1 MKKLLKTIG
10 LLALLS
16 AVAGLVYNI
25 LKAVNLKNQDDL
37 DDFEYGDGK
46 HLVKRCIFDGV
57 EEEVDVCGKESLSLV
72 CHFAV
77 MDLDLSGAENAGDK
91 LLVDLD
97 ISFGGIEI
105 TLPNTWKII
114 NETSCIVGGIDY
126 EECDL
131 SEDCSTLI
139 LTGKILFGGVALRYV
154 DDNHEPANNFTEEP
168 AL

>member
-46 HLVKRCIFDGV
+46 HLVKKCIFDSAEG
-57 EEEVDVCGKESLSLV
+57 EVDVCGKESLSLV
-72 CHFAV
+72 CHFAG
-77 MDLDLSGAENAGDK
+77 MELDLNEAENAGDK

-97 ISFGGIEI
+97 VSFGGIHI
-105 TLPNTWKII
+105 TLPKTWKVID
-114 NETSCIVGGIDY
+114 ETSCIVGGI
-126 EECDL
+126 EVAECDL
-131 SEDCSTLI
+131 PEDCSTLI
-139 LTGKILFGGVALRYV
+139 LTGQILFGGVAVGYEGTH
-154 DDNHEPANNFTEEP
+154 DANDVSLIKIF
-168 AL
+168 